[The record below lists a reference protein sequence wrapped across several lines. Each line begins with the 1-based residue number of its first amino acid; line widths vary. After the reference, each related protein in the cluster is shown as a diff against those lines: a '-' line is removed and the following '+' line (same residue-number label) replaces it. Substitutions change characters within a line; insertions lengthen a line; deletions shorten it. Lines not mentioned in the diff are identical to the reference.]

1 MQNNSTDST
10 PKSNIQTVIEI
21 YILILWSIQ
30 MLLFVNLIIYEFNK
44 LFIKK
49 DIKIVKTLQDN
60 KNNINYYFLILTGI
74 LMLYLFNPFINPSG
88 IHISA
93 NLQSVLFSAAF
104 LMLLFLLID

>member
-1 MQNNSTDST
+1 MENNTADSV
-10 PKSNIQTVIEI
+10 PKSNTQIIIEI

-30 MLLFVNLIIYEFNK
+30 MLLFINLIIYEFNK
-44 LFIKK
+44 FFIKK

-74 LMLYLFNPFINPSG
+74 LMLYLFNPFANPNG
-88 IHISA
+88 IHITS

-104 LMLLFLLID
+104 LMLFFLLID

>member
-1 MQNNSTDST
+1 MKT
-10 PKSNIQTVIEI
+10 K
-21 YILILWSIQ
+21 
-30 MLLFVNLIIYEFNK
+30 NLITIIAHQDDEICLFNRIYNFKNK
-44 LFIKK
+44 NNVYIFYLTSGLN
-49 DIKIVKTLQDN
+49 KTLN